1 MPRRRSNEVEAAW
14 WCCALCATGHIENR
28 YPCIPFVSKV
38 GVYNSSKPMLHIS
51 ETRESM
57 LTRVYN
63 SQTTL
68 DILLGV
74 YMHRRGVY
82 VLS

>member
-1 MPRRRSNEVEAAW
+1 
-14 WCCALCATGHIENR
+14 
-28 YPCIPFVSKV
+28 
-38 GVYNSSKPMLHIS
+38 MLHIS